1 MESPDKPAN
10 RVCGDPTRSSLR
22 QKGLQPQ
29 LTGLEPPTRQRRKP
43 IGLDQRGRAATP
55 VDFILGRVNTDIS
68 APNSQATP
76 RRQQAAVSPDSEFDV
91 LAEGAIGL
99 AAFGK
104 PVEDIGEG
112 ARSST
117 PIADFESALIDEWG
131 DRTVTGA
138 EAEFLARLSLG
149 QTSDGFS
156 GLSAIDG
163 GQDGRAVDELRFPQE
178 ERLNRE
184 VTRQAG
190 NEGNQHWFHFAGTES
205 SLSSNVHSRGRTSS
219 TSSRGYTSTGS
230 HSSQL
235 SNRRSRSPSSSS
247 ASSDDSMARQQFEKP
262 PIFRGLEGDDPNE
275 WVERYEE
282 AAAINNW
289 DNAAKAANM
298 IRSLEGPARKWYL
311 NIARPDHWDDDVQQV
326 QGGPDVVTPGVKS
339 IFFQYFQPEDFGRD
353 LEERLRRRV
362 QGPNEPILH
371 YYFAI
376 LDMCRML
383 DPNMADDDKVRH
395 LMRGVAPRL
404 MRDLYPRN
412 VTTSAQF
419 LNYAR
424 AHSHAE
430 KLARE
435 KESGSG
441 SAATAV
447 APWTGAP
454 DWALA
459 AYGWPQAHPETL
471 GSGHYPIPAGSAW
484 PHQPFPPTT
493 IPVHGHPPAPMGQ
506 PVIPHHPGMHRADPE
521 RGPGP
526 AAAAGGAPVCFV
538 KREAAAENSEV
549 LTWLKDLQAR
559 LLKLEAGGRL
569 KKGPAKK
576 GGPFEGTCYGCGEKG
591 QDVSTRKR
599 QELRTL
605 TETQDPLRE
614 RGAQMERQSCC

>member
-1 MESPDKPAN
+1 MVEIRYLIFFGSRATIEEEIVDSSDKQAN

-22 QKGLQPQ
+22 QQGIQPE
-29 LTGLEPPTRQRRKP
+29 LTGVEPATRQRRKP
-43 IGLDQRGRAATP
+43 PGLNLSERAATP
-55 VDFILGRVNTDIS
+55 VDFILGRVTDIS
-68 APNSQATP
+68 SPNLSSTQQ
-76 RRQQAAVSPDSEFDV
+76 RQQAPVSPNYEFGV
-91 LAEGAIGL
+91 LAEGAVGL
-99 AAFGK
+99 ATFDN
-104 PVEDIGEG
+104 PFEVVGEG
-112 ARSST
+112 ARAST
-117 PIADFESALIDEWG
+117 PIADDDPALIDEWG
-131 DRTVTGA
+131 GRTVTGA

-190 NEGNQHWFHFAGTES
+190 NEGNQHWFHFVGTES
-205 SLSSNVHSRGRTSS
+205 SLSSSVHSRGRTSS

-235 SNRRSRSPSSSS
+235 SNRRSRSPLSSS

-262 PIFRGLEGDDPNE
+262 PIFRGVEGDDPNE

-289 DNAAKAANM
+289 DNAAMAANM

-339 IFFQYFQPEDFGRD
+339 IFFQYFQREDFGRD

-371 YYFAI
+371 YYFSI
-376 LDMCRML
+376 VDMCRML

-395 LMRGVAPRL
+395 LMRGVAPRV

-419 LNYAR
+419 LR
-424 AHSHAE
+424 AHG
-430 KLARE
+430 LI
-435 KESGSG
+435 
-441 SAATAV
+441 AT
-447 APWTGAP
+447 
-454 DWALA
+454 
-459 AYGWPQAHPETL
+459 
-471 GSGHYPIPAGSAW
+471 
-484 PHQPFPPTT
+484 
-493 IPVHGHPPAPMGQ
+493 
-506 PVIPHHPGMHRADPE
+506 
-521 RGPGP
+521 
-526 AAAAGGAPVCFV
+526 
-538 KREAAAENSEV
+538 
-549 LTWLKDLQAR
+549 
-559 LLKLEAGGRL
+559 
-569 KKGPAKK
+569 
-576 GGPFEGTCYGCGEKG
+576 
-591 QDVSTRKR
+591 
-599 QELRTL
+599 
-605 TETQDPLRE
+605 
-614 RGAQMERQSCC
+614 